1 MTENSISN
9 EQTGL
14 DKAAIWLSRLATPTI
29 MPTLVFIF
37 IFIGSY
43 LRIMPI
49 AYRMMVV
56 GIVACFTCL
65 LPALFML
72 ALRIFD
78 RTSSGEKDA
87 NSDKGQTRFMFAS
100 SYLVCIV
107 LMAKLGM
114 PWYLTAVPLASLL
127 IMLLCYLLG
136 IWWRVS
142 LHMAAMGGVI
152 GALVMF
158 GMLLGYNP
166 VWALAAL
173 VLLAGM
179 LGTARIVAG
188 EHTNLQVFG
197 GFAIGFIIACLLLYP
212 TSSLLLQKLLFIY

>member
-1 MTENSISN
+1 MTENNISN
-9 EQTGL
+9 EQIGL
-14 DKAAIWLSRLATPTI
+14 DKAAIWLSRLMTPTI

-78 RTSSGEKDA
+78 RTSSDTKDT
-87 NSDKGQTRFMFAS
+87 SDKGQTRFMFAS
-100 SYLVCIV
+100 SYLVCII

-114 PWYLTAVPLASLL
+114 PWYLTAIPLASLL
-127 IMLLCYLLG
+127 IMLLCYLIN
-136 IWWRVS
+136 IWWRVC

-158 GMLLGYNP
+158 GLLLGYNP
-166 VWALAAL
+166 VWALAGL

-179 LGTARIVAG
+179 LGTARIIAAA
-188 EHTNLQVFG
+188 HTNLQVFA
-197 GFAIGFIIACLLLYP
+197 GFALGFIIACLLLYP

>member
-1 MTENSISN
+1 
-9 EQTGL
+9 
-14 DKAAIWLSRLATPTI
+14 
-29 MPTLVFIF
+29 
-37 IFIGSY
+37 
-43 LRIMPI
+43 
-49 AYRMMVV
+49 
-56 GIVACFTCL
+56 
-65 LPALFML
+65 
-72 ALRIFD
+72 
-78 RTSSGEKDA
+78 KDA

-114 PWYLTAVPLASLL
+114 PWYLTAVPFASLL

-152 GALVMF
+152 GSLVMF
-158 GMLLGYNP
+158 AMLLGYNP

>member
-1 MTENSISN
+1 MTENNIAN

-14 DKAAIWLSRLATPTI
+14 NKAAIWLSRLITPTI
-29 MPTLVFIF
+29 MPTLVFLF

-49 AYRMMVV
+49 TYRMMVV

-78 RTSSGEKDA
+78 RTSSETKDT

-100 SYLVCIV
+100 SYLVCVI

-127 IMLLCYLLG
+127 IMLLCYLLN

-142 LHMAAMGGVI
+142 LHMATMGGVI

-166 VWALAAL
+166 VWALAGL

-179 LGTARIVAG
+179 LGTARIIAAG
-188 EHTNLQVFG
+188 HTNLQVFG
-197 GFAIGFIIACLLLYP
+197 GFALGFIIACLLLYP

>member
-1 MTENSISN
+1 MTENNISN

-14 DKAAIWLSRLATPTI
+14 NKAAIWLSRLTTPAI
-29 MPTLVFIF
+29 MPTLVFLF
-37 IFIGSY
+37 IFTCSY
-43 LRIMPI
+43 LRIMPMS
-49 AYRMMVV
+49 YRMMVV

-65 LPALFML
+65 LPTLFML

-78 RTSSGEKDA
+78 RTSSRVKDE
-87 NSDKGQTRFMFAS
+87 NSDKGQIRFMFVS
-100 SYLVCIV
+100 SYVDCII
-107 LMAKLGM
+107 LMAKLDM
-114 PWYLTAVPLASLL
+114 PWYLTAIPLAALL
-127 IMLLCYLLG
+127 MMLLCYLLN
-136 IWWRVS
+136 IWWHVS
-142 LHMAAMGGVI
+142 LHMTAMGGVI
-152 GALVMF
+152 GSLVMF
-158 GMLLGYNP
+158 ALLLGYNP

-179 LGTARIVAG
+179 LGTARIVVA

>member
-1 MTENSISN
+1 MTENNISN

-14 DKAAIWLSRLATPTI
+14 NKAAIWLSRLTTPAI
-29 MPTLVFIF
+29 MPTLVFLF
-37 IFIGSY
+37 IFTCSY
-43 LRIMPI
+43 LRIMPVG
-49 AYRMMVV
+49 YRMMVV

-78 RTSSGEKDA
+78 KASSEAKDA
-87 NSDKGQTRFMFAS
+87 KGDRAQTRFMFVS
-100 SYLVCIV
+100 SYVVCVI

-114 PWYLTAVPLASLL
+114 PWYLTAVPLASLF
-127 IMLLCYLLG
+127 IMLLCYLLN
-136 IWWRVS
+136 IWWPVS

-152 GALVMF
+152 GSLVMF
-158 GMLLGYNP
+158 AMLLGYNP

-179 LGTARIVAG
+179 LGTARIIAAG
-188 EHTNLQVFG
+188 HTNLQVFG
-197 GFAIGFIIACLLLYP
+197 GFAIGFIIVCLLLYP
-212 TSSLLLQKLLFIY
+212 ASSLLLQKLLFIY